1 MFCCS
6 SCATVFNKSEQK
18 ISLWTNEPT
27 QLIVATDTLS
37 TKSTQHF
44 FTAKRQKAPLPI
56 TVLGDSLQRKFEL
69 ATHDSF
75 AYTSNYFFPHV
86 NLLLGYLIDRK
97 ADKRYA
103 YPTVVSVDL
112 NQNQR
117 DYYDYN
123 LFKKVKQLIKVT
135 PLKIF
140 GFHNASIE
148 LAYER
153 PTGSD
158 FSTQLMVSYLISN
171 SIYRR
176 SADLKENTKG
186 YRLALEERFFFKKD
200 APYGP
205 YFALELDYLN
215 KHSYTK
221 REFAPYEDG
230 LDPFDYYEDS
240 YKDTFIVNATY
251 LSRNFKFGYQKEFSR
266 IFIDMYIGLGVR
278 KRNISHSDRINPADV
293 LLSYQHFDT
302 EYS

>member
-37 TKSTQHF
+37 TKSTHHF
-44 FTAKRQKAPLPI
+44 FTAKRQKVPLPI

-97 ADKRYA
+97 ADKCYA

-123 LFKKVKQLIKVT
+123 LFKKVKQLIKLT
-135 PLKIF
+135 PLKIV

-153 PTGSD
+153 PTGRD
-158 FSTQLMVSYLISN
+158 FSTQLMVSYLIP
-171 SIYRR
+171 I
-176 SADLKENTKG
+176 AFTD
-186 YRLALEERFFFKKD
+186 AL
-200 APYGP
+200 
-205 YFALELDYLN
+205 L
-215 KHSYTK
+215 
-221 REFAPYEDG
+221 
-230 LDPFDYYEDS
+230 
-240 YKDTFIVNATY
+240 I
-251 LSRNFKFGYQKEFSR
+251 
-266 IFIDMYIGLGVR
+266 
-278 KRNISHSDRINPADV
+278 
-293 LLSYQHFDT
+293 
-302 EYS
+302 